1 MNYLTHLFLAEDTEE
16 SVIGNL
22 LGDFVKGRLND
33 SYSPEIIKGIRTH
46 RRVDYFTDTHEI
58 VKKTKKL
65 ISDER
70 SKYSGVLVDIFFD
83 YFLTLNWDKF
93 SDTDFDTFIE
103 KSYKILLK
111 YQDIYPKK
119 GKILIPRIV
128 QKDWLR
134 KYGDY
139 EGLSLVFDRL
149 SERVKRDNPLRG
161 SESELRGNYSEMEES
176 FNLFFPELIRYVDEI
191 RDEL

>member
-16 SVIGNL
+16 SIIGNL

-83 YFLTLNWDKF
+83 HFLTLNWDKF
-93 SDTDFDTFIE
+93 SDTDFDIFIE
-103 KSYKILLK
+103 KSYEIILK
-111 YQDIYPKK
+111 FQDIYPQK

-128 QKDWLR
+128 QMDWLR

-139 EGLSLVFDRL
+139 EGLSLVFDRMY
-149 SERVKRDNPLRG
+149 ERVKRENPLRG
-161 SESELRGNYSEMEES
+161 SESELRDNYSEMEEN
-176 FNLFFPELIRYVDEI
+176 FNLFFPDLIRYVNEI
-191 RDEL
+191 RNEL